1 MISFEEAQEIGRK
14 NREEQAKREKIM
26 KEAHEKWLKDQGLVP
41 PQKVEVKYDHPC
53 MPEDGFVTFL
63 YIVGMIGS
71 LVFKQWYIA
80 WFALTVWY
88 GMFTT
93 RHDNK

>member
-14 NREEQAKREKIM
+14 NRELKEKEAKLIQ
-26 KEAHEKWLKDQGLVP
+26 EAHEKWLKDQGLMQTP
-41 PQKVEVKYDHPC
+41 KVEVKYDHPC
-53 MPEDGFVTFL
+53 MPEDGFVTLL

-71 LVFKQWYIA
+71 LIFTQWYVA
-80 WFALTVWY
+80 WFALTAWY
-88 GMFTT
+88 GMFIT